1 MEQPAYKRFTSH
13 DGTSLSYRTAGD
25 GRRVVLLHG
34 FTVSSTVN
42 FATHYSDDG
51 SAGLLETAGATVES
65 ALVDSGF
72 EVALLDWRGHGYSD
86 KPHDPKRYS
95 VEAFAN
101 DVRSLVDHL
110 GWPEAAVVGYSFGA
124 WITERLLNDPWVSR
138 AALCGVGSFQ
148 VEGQYAD
155 LEEEWAITSKCFLEN
170 SWDEH
175 PDYTV
180 LRTWAELS
188 DSDFE
193 SLGLVAANA
202 FRTIPAAVLAAC
214 SIPVLV
220 LNGGGDTGAA
230 DEMDLT
236 PFIPGARRAVAGQ
249 SHHGTAPS
257 DPLFQAE
264 LVAFLHETN

>member
-1 MEQPAYKRFTSH
+1 
-13 DGTSLSYRTAGD
+13 
-25 GRRVVLLHG
+25 
-34 FTVSSTVN
+34 
-42 FATHYSDDG
+42 
-51 SAGLLETAGATVES
+51 
-65 ALVDSGF
+65 LVDSGC
-72 EVALLDWRGHGYSD
+72 EVALLDLRGHGYSD
-86 KPHDPKRYS
+86 KPHDPKLYS
-95 VEAFAN
+95 IAAFAN
-101 DVRSLVDHL
+101 DARSLVDHL

-124 WITERLLNDPWVSR
+124 RIAERVLSDPWVSR

-148 VEGQYAD
+148 VEGQYPDFAT
-155 LEEEWAITSKCFLEN
+155 EWAIASKCFLEN

-188 DSDFE
+188 DSDFV

-202 FRTIPAAVLAAC
+202 LRAVPAAVLDAC

-220 LNGGGDTGAA
+220 LNGGSDTGAA
-230 DEMDLT
+230 DAGDLT

-249 SHHGTAPS
+249 CHHGTAPS

-264 LVAFLHETN
+264 LIAFLHEKN